1 MLNPIQIR
9 AGRSLLRWSA
19 RELAKRAGLHIT
31 TIQRIERSRGKLL
44 GHAATIERIRRAL
57 ESAGVEL
64 LDPDHNGAGP
74 GVRFKSVD
82 MVPPVRGKSKSD

>member
-1 MLNPIQIR
+1 MLKPIQIR

-57 ESAGVEL
+57 ESAGVEF
-64 LDPDHNGAGP
+64 LDSDDDGAGP
-74 GVRFKSVD
+74 GVRIRSAK
-82 MVPPVRGKSKSD
+82 MVPRAPGRSVSN